1 MLKEAAGVAGAALV
15 FSPIGMP
22 IVAHGLAGLLVGNIG
37 LYVVDVFLKD
47 IRGALESAADDTTKN
62 QGPADSDRA

>member
-1 MLKEAAGVAGAALV
+1 MLKEAAGVAGAALI

-37 LYVVDVFLKD
+37 LFVVDVFLKD
-47 IRGALESAADDTTKN
+47 IGSALENAAAENPKK
-62 QGPADSDRA
+62 QGPADAGRV

>member
-22 IVAHGLAGLLVGNIG
+22 IVAHGLAGLLVGNLG

-47 IRGALESAADDTTKN
+47 IRGAIENAGLEAAEN
-62 QGPADSDRA
+62 QGSTDDDRI